1 MRLSIRLRLT
11 FWYTGLFALYIALIS
26 TAGYLFFS
34 TSSLADVDEQLA
46 RSAATA
52 ATAMEFER
60 NSGAPDTIAIQSVVK
75 GLQLPDIAV
84 VILDAK
90 TREARPASQHPQRPV
105 PLPEST
111 RRQLDDSLDQA
122 VRRAPARP
130 IASTLILDGP
140 DIRVFTLPYVLG
152 AHPLIIGVAR
162 VMAAR
167 DEMLADAQIGL
178 LVGLPLL
185 LALAAAGGYWLA
197 GKSLAPVAAMSS
209 RAREIGAR
217 NLHDRLPVRN
227 PGDELGQLA
236 IVLNDLI
243 GRMQH
248 AFELQSRF
256 VAEASHELRTP
267 VAVISGESELALA
280 KETRTVAEL
289 REALGVIR
297 SESGRLRTAIDD
309 LFFLTRADAGEP
321 VVRPEPVSLRE
332 LAEHAVRAAQSR
344 AQGRV
349 VTLAVGADVAN
360 GSADPELVR
369 RVLDNLLDNAIKYS
383 RRDGAITVSLA
394 RAGAAWH
401 LEITDTGPGVPEAEQ
416 SRLFERFFRGE
427 DARSVTD
434 AGGAGLG
441 LAIARWVGRAHGGD
455 VTLAES
461 GADRCT
467 FRLTIP
473 ALEGAFVPL
482 APVAV
487 TPGAQ
492 APFSI

>member
-1 MRLSIRLRLT
+1 MGIGQQMGLSIRLRLT
-11 FWYTGLFALYIALIS
+11 CWYTGVLAVYIGII
-26 TAGYLFFS
+26 TTVGYLFFAS
-34 TSSLADVDEQLA
+34 SSLADVDEQLA

-60 NSGAPDTIAIQSVVK
+60 NAGAADTVAIQSVVT
-75 GLQLPDIAV
+75 GLQLPDIAMLV
-84 VILDAK
+84 LDAK
-90 TREARPASQHPQRPV
+90 TREAKPAARHPQRPV
-105 PLPEST
+105 PLPEVS
-111 RRQLDDSLDQA
+111 RRELDDSLDQA
-122 VRRAPARP
+122 VRRAPATP
-130 IASTLILDGP
+130 SAETLILDGP

-152 AHPLIIGVAR
+152 SRPLIIGVAR
-162 VMAAR
+162 VMGAR
-167 DEMLADAQIGL
+167 DQMLAEAQRGL
-178 LVGLPLL
+178 LIGLPLL

-197 GKSLAPVAAMSS
+197 GKSLAPVAAMSA

-248 AFELQSRF
+248 AFELQSHF

-267 VAVISGESELALA
+267 VAVIAGESEHALA
-280 KETRTVAEL
+280 KDTRTVAEL
-289 REALGVIR
+289 RDALVVIR
-297 SESGRLRTAIDD
+297 SESGRLRAAIDD
-309 LFFLTRADAGEP
+309 LFFLTRADAGER
-321 VVRPEPVSLRE
+321 VVRAEIVSLAE
-332 LAEHAVRAAQSR
+332 LAVTAVRAAQSR
-344 AQGRV
+344 APGRV
-349 VTLAVGADVAN
+349 VALAPTSASVADV
-360 GSADPELVR
+360 SADRELIR

-383 RRDGAITVSLA
+383 RAGGLIALSIA
-394 RAGAAWH
+394 RAGSEWH
-401 LEITDTGPGVPEAEQ
+401 MDVADAGPGVAVDQ
-416 SRLFERFFRGE
+416 QARLFERFFRAS

-461 GADRCT
+461 TQERCI

-473 ALEGAFVPL
+473 AA
-482 APVAV
+482 
-487 TPGAQ
+487 
-492 APFSI
+492 